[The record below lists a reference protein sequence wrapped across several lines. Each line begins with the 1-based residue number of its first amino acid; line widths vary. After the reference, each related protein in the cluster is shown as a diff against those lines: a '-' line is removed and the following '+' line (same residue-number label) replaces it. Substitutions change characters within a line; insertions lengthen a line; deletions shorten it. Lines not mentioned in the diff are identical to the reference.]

1 MRVLLVYAN
10 RYRRMAPPPLGLAY
24 LIEPLRQ
31 DGHEVEV
38 LDLMFSRDPEG
49 ELRRRILSFGPDV
62 AGFSIRNVDN
72 QDMEHTEYFIDEA
85 KRLVDIAREMGVT
98 TVLGGT
104 AFTIFPVEM
113 LDYMGADYGIAGQ
126 GERSLPLLLRSLKEG
141 KLDRGISGLT
151 WRENGSIMSNPPDLS
166 GYHSS
171 RAEWDGMR
179 LGGYASSLFPGAVI
193 AKTGCE
199 YRCAYCDVKWTFG
212 GRFRYRKPEDIVD
225 EIRALKRIYG
235 IHAFTLVDACFNSPI
250 EYAREVL
257 DAIARAD
264 LKVYLNT
271 IIVPV
276 AGQYDDG
283 LIELYKKAGGI
294 CASLGTEAFSERMIK
309 AYNKPFTLDDV
320 LDCASMLDRHGL
332 PFMVQALFG
341 GPGEDSSTIKE
352 AMDTLRSVHFSSLS
366 YTIGIRLLPDT
377 ALYEAARKEGLV
389 KDRSELFRPK
399 FYVSRGLD
407 VEWAKGYIK
416 KRMLP
421 YSYRRLKMLPVMAR
435 LRLAQAGIAPCML
448 IE

>member
-10 RYRRMAPPPLGLAY
+10 RYRRMAPPPIGLAY
-24 LIEPLRQ
+24 LTGPLRH

-49 ELRRRILSFGPDV
+49 ELRRRIIAFRPDV

-72 QDMEHTEYFIDEA
+72 QDMGHNEYFIEEA
-85 KRLVDIAREMGVT
+85 RRLVAIAREMGVT

-104 AFTIFPVEM
+104 AFTTFPVEM
-113 LDYMGADYGIAGQ
+113 LKYMGADYGIAGQ
-126 GERSLPLLLRSLKEG
+126 GERSLPALLRSLKEG
-141 KLDRGISGLT
+141 KLDRSISGLT
-151 WRENGSIMSNPPDLS
+151 WRENGSIMANPPDLS
-166 GYHSS
+166 GYHSA
-171 RAEWDGMR
+171 RAEWDGIR
-179 LGGYASSLFPGAVI
+179 LNGYAGGFFPGAAI
-193 AKTGCE
+193 TKTGCP
-199 YRCAYCDVKWTFG
+199 YRCAYCDVEEAFG
-212 GRFRYRKPEDIVD
+212 DRFSYRRPEDIVD
-225 EIRALKRIYG
+225 EIKALKETHG
-235 IHAFTLVDACFNSPI
+235 IRAFTLTDACFNVPI

-257 DAIARAD
+257 KAIIRAD

-271 IIVPV
+271 NIVPV

-283 LIELYKKAGGI
+283 LIGLYKKAGGI
-294 CASLGTEAFSERMIK
+294 CASLGAEAFSGKMLK

-352 AMDTLRSVHFSSLS
+352 AMDTLRHVHFSSFA
-366 YTIGIRLLPDT
+366 YTIGIRLLPGT
-377 ALYEAARKEGLV
+377 ALYEAAMKEGLV

-399 FYVSRGLD
+399 FYVSKSLD

-421 YSYRRLKMLPVMAR
+421 YSYRRLKMLPLMAR
-435 LRLAQAGIAPCML
+435 LALARAGMAPACRK
-448 IE
+448 